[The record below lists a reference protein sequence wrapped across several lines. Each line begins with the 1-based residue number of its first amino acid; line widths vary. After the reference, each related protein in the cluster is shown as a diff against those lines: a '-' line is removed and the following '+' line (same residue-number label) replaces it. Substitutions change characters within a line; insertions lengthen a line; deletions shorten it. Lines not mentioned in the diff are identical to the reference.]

1 MRVNQFL
8 HFHHNTNKKVNPPQ
22 KPNKSYLDHLPND
35 VLLYVLQ
42 KFDTS
47 HLHTISHVS
56 RRLRYYVG
64 IVLSYYTLPQVRL
77 STLIHQEGR
86 NLLSTYYHFKYFDA
100 QTFTAVFQ
108 VSDTTQMKRYRMD
121 GQTDAPRLKS
131 LSMSVSSRDVLLYKV
146 NKPLK
151 RGGTV
156 YYYSSSLLSPSYT
169 FSCWSFSYCVLKN
182 SIQLSLC
189 PNTIRIQ
196 LACLF
201 HHKK

>member
-1 MRVNQFL
+1 MKVNHFL
-8 HFHHNTNKKVNPPQ
+8 HFHNNNTKRPNGPPQ
-22 KPNKSYLDHLPND
+22 PNFLDQLPND
-35 VLLYVLQ
+35 LLLYALQ
-42 KFDTS
+42 QFDIPT
-47 HLHTISHVS
+47 LHTLSHVS
-56 RRLRYYVG
+56 QRLRSIVG

-86 NLLSTYYHFKYFDA
+86 SLLTTYYYFKYFDTR
-100 QTFTAVFQ
+100 TFTAVFQ
-108 VSDTTQMKRYRMD
+108 VADPTWMKRYRMD
-121 GQTDAPRLKS
+121 GQTDAPRLRS
-131 LSMSVSSRDVLLYKV
+131 LSMLISSQDIMLYKL

-156 YYYSSSLLSPSYT
+156 YYYSSSLLSSSYT
-169 FSCWSFSYCVLKN
+169 LSCWSFSYCIFKN
-182 SIQLSLC
+182 AIQLSLC